1 MRVILCL
8 LTVWL
13 FLACVGRGGN
23 CTNSFLV
30 KIDGKGEIYPNP
42 QST

>member
-1 MRVILCL
+1 MMSEFVFINGVAVSCLC
-8 LTVWL
+8 
-13 FLACVGRGGN
+13 RPRGN